1 MRRGGLSGER
11 GGSMPRFAANLSM
24 LFTEHP
30 FLERFAAAKR
40 AGFEAVEFLFPY
52 EFDTAAIARE
62 LRRNDLEQVLFN
74 LPAGDFA
81 AGDRGMASDPA
92 RVEEFCAGVAQAI
105 QVARQLESG
114 RLNCLAGLRL
124 ADVPE
129 ETQTATLVDNLR
141 FAADAAAEAGIRQ
154 VVEPLNVFDAPGYF
168 LPTPEAGFALVERV
182 NHPNCSLQYDV
193 YHSQRMSGNLA
204 ATIAARIGLIGHVQI
219 ADSPDRHEP
228 GTGEI
233 NYPFV
238 LQALDDAGYDGWV
251 SLEYRPREST
261 TSSLRWLTEMGYWPA
276 TNA

>member
-1 MRRGGLSGER
+1 
-11 GGSMPRFAANLSM
+11 MPKFAANLSM

-30 FLERFAAAKR
+30 FLERFAAANG

-52 EFDTAAIARE
+52 EFDTAAIGRE
-62 LRRNDLEQVLFN
+62 LQGNNLELVLFN
-74 LPAGDFA
+74 LPAGNFA
-81 AGDRGMASDPA
+81 SGDRGMANDPG
-92 RVEEFCAGVAQAI
+92 RVEEFRAGVATALQTA
-105 QVARQLESG
+105 QSLGSG

-124 ADVPE
+124 AGVPD
-129 ETQTATLVDNLR
+129 ETQIATLVDNLR
-141 FAADAAAEAGIRQ
+141 YAADAAAQAGIRQ
-154 VVEPLNVFDAPGYF
+154 VVEPLNVYDAPGYF
-168 LPTPEAGFALVERV
+168 LPTPESGFSLIERV
-182 NHPNCSLQYDV
+182 DHPNCKLQYDI

-204 ATIAARIGLIGHVQI
+204 ATIAAHIGQIGHVQI

-261 TSSLRWLTEMGYWPA
+261 ESSLRWLTEMGFW
-276 TNA
+276 TKSNS